1 MRPISQELKIE
12 FLDAVTW
19 LISWQNRTPGR
30 NPVNGKSNKK
40 NKHAQRTRD
49 RQNRS
54 TRRALHN
61 KKALKLNYWNSA
73 KKLETLA
80 RFTENWIIF
89 WKEQIGLETKD
100 ANKNA
105 ITEKILLSENL
116 LILLAARQTEL
127 RN

>member
-1 MRPISQELKIE
+1 MRPISPAQNRE
-12 FLDAVTW
+12 FLDAVSW
-19 LISWQNRTPGR
+19 LISWKTRTPGR
-30 NPVNGKSNKK
+30 NPVKGKSNKK
-40 NKHAQRTRD
+40 KKHAQRTRD

-61 KKALKLNYWNSA
+61 KKANKLNYWNSA

-116 LILLAARQTEL
+116 LTLLSARQTEL